1 MKALITGATSGI
13 GKAIAQ
19 EMSRRGIS
27 LILTGRNEEAL
38 LRMQETLPVH
48 TEIIALDLAENQA
61 PFTLYEFCRDKHV
74 DILVNNA
81 GFGVFG
87 KFSETA
93 LQEELELL
101 QVNVRAL
108 HILTKLFL
116 RDFKKRNFG
125 KILNV
130 ASSAGFLTGPLF
142 SSYYASKNYVVRLSL
157 AIAEELRRERSRV
170 TISILCPGPVN
181 TGFNDTGSRCQR
193 SSVRAADRKAADH
206 SGADDACRRCRV
218 KAGAGKTALPYPLPC
233 TGSKTAGTQVRHT
246 QPHRKAADDLPC
258 HLPLF
263 CKSPKN

>member
-61 PFTLYEFCRDKHV
+61 PFTLYEFCRNKHV
-74 DILVNNA
+74 DILANNA

-157 AIAEELRRERSRV
+157 AIAEELRREKSRV
-170 TISILCPGPVN
+170 TISILCPGPVD
-181 TGFNDTGSRCQR
+181 TGFND
-193 SSVRAADRKAADH
+193 RA
-206 SGADDACRRCRV
+206 GVQFRV
-218 KAGAGKTALPYPLPC
+218 KALTPEAVAKEAVFGLLTGKLLIIPGLMMRVGVAA
-233 TGSKTAGTQVRHT
+233 SKLVPEKLLSRILYHVQAAK
-246 QPHRKAADDLPC
+246 QPEHK
-258 HLPLF
+258 
-263 CKSPKN
+263 

>member
-61 PFTLYEFCRDKHV
+61 PFTLYEFCRNNHV

-157 AIAEELRRERSRV
+157 AIAEELRREKSRV
-170 TISILCPGPVN
+170 TISILCPGPVD
-181 TGFNDTGSRCQR
+181 TGFND
-193 SSVRAADRKAADH
+193 RA
-206 SGADDACRRCRV
+206 GVQFRV
-218 KAGAGKTALPYPLPC
+218 KALTPEAVAKEAVFGLLTGKLLIIPGLMMRVGVAA
-233 TGSKTAGTQVRHT
+233 SKLVPEKLLSRILYHVQAAK
-246 QPHRKAADDLPC
+246 QPEHK
-258 HLPLF
+258 
-263 CKSPKN
+263 

>member
-81 GFGVFG
+81 SFGVFG

-157 AIAEELRRERSRV
+157 AIAEELRREKSRV
-170 TISILCPGPVN
+170 TISILCPGPVD
-181 TGFNDTGSRCQR
+181 TGFND
-193 SSVRAADRKAADH
+193 RA
-206 SGADDACRRCRV
+206 GVQFRV
-218 KAGAGKTALPYPLPC
+218 KALTPEAVAKEAVFGLLTGKLLIIPGLMMRVGVAA
-233 TGSKTAGTQVRHT
+233 SKLVPEKLLSRILYHVQAAK
-246 QPHRKAADDLPC
+246 QPEHK
-258 HLPLF
+258 
-263 CKSPKN
+263 

>member
-19 EMSRRGIS
+19 ELSRRGVS
-27 LILTGRNEEAL
+27 LILTGRNENAL
-38 LRMQETLPVH
+38 LQMQETLPVH

-61 PFTLYEFCRDKHV
+61 PFTLYEFCKNKHV

-81 GFGVFG
+81 VFG
-87 KFSETA
+87 FFGEFTETA

-125 KILNV
+125 RILNV

-157 AIAEELRRERSRV
+157 AIAEELRREKSRV
-170 TISILCPGPVN
+170 TISILCPGPVD
-181 TGFNDTGSRCQR
+181 TGFND
-193 SSVRAADRKAADH
+193 RA
-206 SGADDACRRCRV
+206 GVQFRV
-218 KAGAGKTALPYPLPC
+218 KALTPEAVAKEAVFGLLTGKLLIIPGMMMRVGVAASKLVPEKLLSRILYHVQAAKQ
-233 TGSKTAGTQVRHT
+233 TGK
-246 QPHRKAADDLPC
+246 K
-258 HLPLF
+258 
-263 CKSPKN
+263 

>member
-157 AIAEELRRERSRV
+157 AIAEELRREKSRV

-181 TGFNDTGSRCQR
+181 TGFNDGVQF
-193 SSVRAADRKAADH
+193 
-206 SGADDACRRCRV
+206 RV
-218 KAGAGKTALPYPLPC
+218 KALTPEAVAKEAVFGLLTGKLLIIPGLMMRVGVAA
-233 TGSKTAGTQVRHT
+233 SKLVPEKLLSRILYHVQAAK
-246 QPHRKAADDLPC
+246 QPEHK
-258 HLPLF
+258 
-263 CKSPKN
+263 